1 MTALYMYDDAK
12 AREFAPF
19 ALTRPVS
26 ELRAGAEIIR
36 ARWETVAGMRATAF
50 IGGAHLANFEEAGAP
65 GSMQMGAD
73 LAAGSLVANSR
84 FVVSLDESISG
95 GAAAFTCDGRI
106 CAVRPSR
113 STSLHELARGTID
126 LETLTDGSPAT
137 EVRGRWL
144 PEVWNLVGDLSLQ
157 LMDDIGVLGPRIAS
171 ESPGNATVVGNHE
184 VYCESGAH
192 VDPFV
197 VFDTSDGPV
206 LIRRGTVI
214 SAFSRIVGPT
224 YIGEN
229 STVIGDAI
237 RACSI
242 GDVCKVRG
250 EISGIVML
258 GHSNKGHTGFVGS
271 SYLGRWVNLG
281 AGTTTS
287 NLKNTYG
294 SVQLWTPSG
303 LRDTGLQFLG
313 SLLGDH
319 AKTGIG
325 TMLTT
330 GCVVGAG
337 ANVFGSGVTPKRI
350 PPFAWGE
357 REPYSRFDVE
367 KFAEVAARMMA
378 RRHVVLGEK
387 GRRQL
392 VDSHAASEASG

>member
-1 MTALYMYDDAK
+1 YDDAK

-19 ALTRPVS
+19 TLTRPVS

-50 IGGAHLANFEEAGAP
+50 IGAAHLANFDEAGAP
-65 GSMQMGAD
+65 ASVNAGED

-84 FVVSLDESISG
+84 FVVALDESIG
-95 GAAAFTCDGRI
+95 DGAAAFSCEGRV
-106 CAVRPSR
+106 CAVRLSR

-126 LETLTDGSPAT
+126 LEAMAEGVRAA
-137 EVRGRWL
+137 EIRGRWL
-144 PEVWNLVGDLSLQ
+144 PEVWNLIGDLSAQ
-157 LMDDIGVLGPRIAS
+157 LMDDIAVLGPRMACG
-171 ESPGNATVVGNHE
+171 SPGNAIVMGNHE

-192 VDPFV
+192 VEPFV
-197 VFDTSDGPV
+197 VFDASAGPV

-214 SAFSRIVGPT
+214 SAFTRIVGPT
-224 YIGEN
+224 YIGEG

-281 AGTTTS
+281 SGTTTS

-294 SVQLWTPSG
+294 SVQLWTPTG
-303 LRDTGLQFLG
+303 LRDTGLQFVG

-350 PPFAWGE
+350 PPFAWGD
-357 REPYSRFDVE
+357 REPYGRFDVE

-392 VDSHAASEASG
+392 VDSHAASEPSG